1 MLPWVIAGL
10 ALVTA
15 GWLAWRLVQTRSSM
29 QAAGH
34 HVVQAQHDLERQ
46 IATLEQLRDGILRA
60 IDDALLVL
68 DTDQRILVA
77 NAAAEA
83 LIGPDL
89 VGKTLMAAIRQS
101 DLENL
106 IQDAQLV
113 RGEGLERRIEYE
125 RLILHARAAVDTAQ
139 DTIIVLTLRD
149 VTEMQRLER
158 ARREMVSNVTHEL
171 STPITAIG
179 LLADTLVD
187 GAAQGKV
194 KKSRKIASEIR
205 REVNTLTQLVQEM
218 RDLSL
223 IESGQM
229 PVRLTPDNLLDI
241 ITAGVEPLL
250 TLAENKEQTITID
263 VPGDILVLADDLQIR
278 RAVKN
283 IVHNAVKFSPNG
295 GQIQITATTTEDE
308 AIIAVKD
315 TGPGIPAADLERIF
329 ERFFQ
334 VDRARRTGTG
344 LGLAIVRH
352 IVLAHGGRVW
362 VESVEG
368 AGATFYFALA
378 LAESVPA
385 HAPH

>member
-1 MLPWVIAGL
+1 GL

-89 VGKTLMAAIRQS
+89 VGKTLMAATRQS

-295 GQIQITATTTEDE
+295 GQI
-308 AIIAVKD
+308 
-315 TGPGIPAADLERIF
+315 R
-329 ERFFQ
+329 
-334 VDRARRTGTG
+334 
-344 LGLAIVRH
+344 
-352 IVLAHGGRVW
+352 
-362 VESVEG
+362 
-368 AGATFYFALA
+368 
-378 LAESVPA
+378 
-385 HAPH
+385 

>member
-1 MLPWVIAGL
+1 MLV
-10 ALVTA
+10 
-15 GWLAWRLVQTRSSM
+15 
-29 QAAGH
+29 
-34 HVVQAQHDLERQ
+34 
-46 IATLEQLRDGILRA
+46 
-60 IDDALLVL
+60 
-68 DTDQRILVA
+68 
-77 NAAAEA
+77 
-83 LIGPDL
+83 
-89 VGKTLMAAIRQS
+89 
-101 DLENL
+101 
-106 IQDAQLV
+106 
-113 RGEGLERRIEYE
+113 
-125 RLILHARAAVDTAQ
+125 
-139 DTIIVLTLRD
+139 
-149 VTEMQRLER
+149 
-158 ARREMVSNVTHEL
+158 
-171 STPITAIG
+171 
-179 LLADTLVD
+179 VD

-295 GQIQITATTTEDE
+295 GQIHITATTTEDE